1 MCFLSDSA
9 VLAFVKV
16 KEKLSRLCKC
26 FQHALALHKE
36 KVRQVHLGCVKACT
50 FSSRDTLLC
59 WSSSSSSSSCKGLFS
74 CGYVLGC
81 LLV

>member
-1 MCFLSDSA
+1 VCFLSDSPL
-9 VLAFVKV
+9 LAFVKV
-16 KEKLSRLCKC
+16 KEKLSRLCKY

-50 FSSRDTLLC
+50 FLPETL
-59 WSSSSSSSSCKGLFS
+59 SCAGAAGAVRGLFS
-74 CGYVLGC
+74 CGGVLGC